1 MSYLSVPL
9 DYMTREAKY
18 VYRGAKANTPIFKG
32 GFLELNGGYVQP
44 LVNGSGNNFAG
55 IAEEGTIVP
64 ISPLPTTLVGTTD
77 GWAVVKVLRAGQL
90 TRLPFSGA
98 AITNLGSEVFTTD
111 DHTITVTDG
120 GSYTKIGKAV
130 DYEPG
135 FLWVDITGYAA

>member
-1 MSYLSVPL
+1 MGYLATSL
-9 DYMTREAKY
+9 DYMSRDNKY

-44 LVNGSGNNFAG
+44 LVNGSGNKFAG

-90 TRLPFSGA
+90 LRLPLSTA
-98 AITNLGSEVFTTD
+98 AITDVGSEIFTSD
-111 DHTITVTDG
+111 DHTITITDG
-120 GSYTKIGKAV
+120 GSYTKIGKVV